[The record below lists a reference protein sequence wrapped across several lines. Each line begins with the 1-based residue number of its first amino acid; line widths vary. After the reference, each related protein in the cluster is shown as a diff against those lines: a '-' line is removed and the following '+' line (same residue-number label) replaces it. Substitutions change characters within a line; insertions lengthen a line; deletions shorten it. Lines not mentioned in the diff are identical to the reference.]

1 MEKAKIALIQFQL
14 SPPKTDMENQ
24 VVINDYS
31 QMDRVLKEER
41 AYTLNLVKAIKK
53 SGANVI
59 LCQKSILRDAVSDLA
74 IHYLN
79 KLKIMVVKD
88 IERDQ
93 VPFICKTLGCR
104 PVASP
109 DHFAPEVL
117 AHVENVDELPIGT
130 GNNCLKV
137 FWNLFYLLKLT
148 FNITSSLAS
157 LTSQRLY
164 PFWFDLRTR
173 ICSPRL
179 VFHVLIS

>member
-79 KLKIMVVKD
+79 KLKILVVKD

-137 FWNLFYLLKLT
+137 LF
-148 FNITSSLAS
+148 FI
-157 LTSQRLY
+157 
-164 PFWFDLRTR
+164 
-173 ICSPRL
+173 
-179 VFHVLIS
+179 